1 MSTSATNKLLSAAKA
16 DLTGI
21 KLPRNSSLVSSQWAA
36 AITTWLWRDGV
47 LYPGSQQLCI
57 PPAPSAGTD
66 LVLKSIPNH
75 SCCLGIFSRH
85 WETVFQLS
93 STVAGVWRWVAR
105 RPTLL
110 RGLQLYTHSGLL
122 NCLRLQSQGHRAR
135 VPAGTQRSAKTEE
148 RHMQVQGSSNIMCQS
163 LAHSLAWCCRFH
175 QRTCLYNC
183 RDALLPW
190 QPFT

>member
-1 MSTSATNKLLSAAKA
+1 MHARTRQSHTPLPATEYAYMSTSATNKLLSAAKA

-36 AITTWLWRDGV
+36 AMTTWLWRDGV

-85 WETVFQLS
+85 WEAVFQLS
-93 STVAGVWRWVAR
+93 STVAGVW
-105 RPTLL
+105 
-110 RGLQLYTHSGLL
+110 QLG
-122 NCLRLQSQGHRAR
+122 
-135 VPAGTQRSAKTEE
+135 GTQAHAAVRTTA
-148 RHMQVQGSSNIMCQS
+148 
-163 LAHSLAWCCRFH
+163 LHSLRATELPAAAKPRPQSSGTSRDPAFS
-175 QRTCLYNC
+175 QDRRTSH
-183 RDALLPW
+183 AGPGK
-190 QPFT
+190 Q